1 MEDNASNAGWN
12 WTVPAAALLAPIAW
26 GTTYIVTETW
36 LPPDRPLF
44 AATMRAL
51 PIGLVIV
58 ALKGRLPHGIWWW
71 RSLVLG
77 TCNIGLFFALIFTAA
92 YRLPGGLASTV
103 SAMPPLAVMLLA
115 AVVIRERPTA
125 AGIGGGIV
133 GVAGVSLLVLR
144 AGVEVD
150 PIGLMAAIGAV
161 LVAAVG
167 FALVKKWEPPVD
179 LLTVT
184 GWQLAVGGLVLVP
197 ATLVFEGGPPAVD
210 LPAALAFTYLGV
222 FGTSLAYYV
231 WFRGLT
237 RMTAGSTSLL
247 GLVNPVVG
255 TRSLRPRPASRCRL
269 GARWCPRRPA
279 GRVDGRTYTFAPVSR
294 IARGGRIHQG
304 TGVQHSLNSTCAGA
318 CPVHLS
324 VRVNRMPPPWW
335 SGRTR

>member
-1 MEDNASNAGWN
+1 MSSMEDNTWN

-44 AATMRAL
+44 SAAMRAL

-58 ALKGRLPHGIWWW
+58 ALKGQLPHGIWWW

-103 SAMPPLAVMLLA
+103 TAMSPLAVMLLA
-115 AVVIRERPTA
+115 AAVIRERPTA
-125 AGIGGGIV
+125 VGIGGGIV
-133 GVAGVSLLVLR
+133 GVVGVALLVLR
-144 AGVEVD
+144 AGVDID

-161 LVAAVG
+161 LVSGVG
-167 FALVKKWEPPVD
+167 FVLIKKWDRPAD

-184 GWQLAVGGLVLVP
+184 GWQLAAGGLVLVP
-197 ATLVFEGGPPAVD
+197 ATLVFEGRPPSVD
-210 LPAALAFTYLGV
+210 IPAALAFAYLGV
-222 FGTSLAYYV
+222 FGTGLAYFV

-255 TRSLRPRPASRCRL
+255 TGLGVVFMHEAFGPVQLLGVILVLGGVLAGQPAVVTAIRS
-269 GARWCPRRPA
+269 RRKT
-279 GRVDGRTYTFAPVSR
+279 R
-294 IARGGRIHQG
+294 
-304 TGVQHSLNSTCAGA
+304 
-318 CPVHLS
+318 LS
-324 VRVNRMPPPWW
+324 VGALTV
-335 SGRTR
+335 GA

>member
-1 MEDNASNAGWN
+1 MSSMEDNTDNTGWN

-44 AATMRAL
+44 AAAMRAL

-58 ALKGRLPHGIWWW
+58 ALKGQLPHGIWWW

-103 SAMPPLAVMLLA
+103 SAMSPLAVMLLA

-125 AGIGGGIV
+125 GGIGGGIV

-144 AGVEVD
+144 AGVDVD
-150 PIGLMAAIGAV
+150 PIGLMAAVGAV
-161 LVAAVG
+161 LLAGVG
-167 FALVKKWEPPVD
+167 FVLVKKWERPAD

-184 GWQLAVGGLVLVP
+184 GWQLAAGGLVLVP

-210 LPAALAFTYLGV
+210 LPAALAFAYLGV
-222 FGTSLAYYV
+222 FGTGLAYFV

-255 TRSLRPRPASRCRL
+255 TGLGVAFMHEAFGPVQLLGVLLALGGVLAGQPAVWTAVRARLRPS
-269 GARWCPRRPA
+269 A
-279 GRVDGRTYTFAPVSR
+279 GLLAVDGSAREPVSS
-294 IARGGRIHQG
+294 A
-304 TGVQHSLNSTCAGA
+304 A
-318 CPVHLS
+318 
-324 VRVNRMPPPWW
+324 
-335 SGRTR
+335 